1 MNFSMI
7 RKHNKIM
14 NIYLKNTMDNNKYEL
29 LFHNMFVQLHICVH
43 TTIIQI
49 FLNTL
54 TKY

>member
-1 MNFSMI
+1 
-7 RKHNKIM
+7 M
-14 NIYLKNTMDNNKYEL
+14 NIIIQKIHMDNKKYEL

-43 TTIIQI
+43 GTIIQI